1 MVEAELL
8 RQRVKVGRACM
19 DAYAL
24 RVAATDDD
32 RRAALRA
39 LGWYLTVAV
48 AAVATAR
55 ERPPPPCRRLYI
67 PLRSLLPPT
76 ARLLPCARERVR
88 VRERGRGER
97 GGKSECQV
105 GPTI

>member
-8 RQRVKVGRACM
+8 GQRVKVGRVCR

-39 LGWYLTVAV
+39 LGWYPTIAV

-55 ERPPPPCRRLYI
+55 ERPPPPRRCLYI
-67 PLRSLLPPT
+67 PLCSLLPPT
-76 ARLLPCARERVR
+76 ARLLPRARER
-88 VRERGRGER
+88 E
-97 GGKSECQV
+97 
-105 GPTI
+105 